1 MSTNLVVNKSD
12 VDQLVITTQTT
23 PVVVDQYTTTLVL
36 TEQPAQNIVSIASS
50 NQSVVA
56 TKTTTLAVTTVE
68 TAAVVTAQGAQGPQG
83 PPGASTT
90 FVYILAAEN
99 LGGNRVVSTNS
110 LGKLVYPD
118 LTQLDQTVIG
128 ITTGS
133 ASADTLAEV
142 QISGLQV
149 EPSWS
154 WLPNLPIFVGASG
167 TLTQTVPATNTVLQ
181 IARPVTQTKIFIDLQ
196 QPIYLE

>member
-1 MSTNLVVNKSD
+1 MSTTLVVGQSEAN
-12 VDQLVITTQTT
+12 QLVITTENT
-23 PVVVDQYTTTLVL
+23 PVVVDQHISTVVL
-36 TEQPAQNIVSIASS
+36 AEQPAQAVVTTVNINEAVVS
-50 NQSVVA
+50 
-56 TKTTTLAVTTVE
+56 TTNTILAVTTRE
-68 TAAVVTAQGAQGPQG
+68 TAAVVTTQGSQGPQG

-90 FVYILAAEN
+90 FVYVLAGEN
-99 LGGNRVVSTNS
+99 LGGNRVVSTNAV
-110 LGKLVYPD
+110 GRLVYPD

-128 ITTGS
+128 ITTG
-133 ASADTLAEV
+133 AANINTLAEV
-142 QISGLQV
+142 QISGFQT

-154 WLPNLPIFVGASG
+154 WLSGLPIFVGNSG

>member
-1 MSTNLVVNKSD
+1 MSTILVVNKSD

-36 TEQPAQNIVSIASS
+36 TEQPAQNIVNIASS

-56 TKTTTLAVTTVE
+56 TNTTTLAVTTTE
-68 TAAVVTAQGAQGPQG
+68 IAAVVTAPGAQGPQG

-110 LGKLVYPD
+110 LGKLMYPD

-128 ITTGS
+128 ITTG
-133 ASADTLAEV
+133 AANADTLAEV

-154 WLPNLPIFVGASG
+154 WLPNLPIFVGTSG

>member
-1 MSTNLVVNKSD
+1 MSTILVVNKSD

-36 TEQPAQNIVSIASS
+36 TEQPAQNIVNIASS

-56 TKTTTLAVTTVE
+56 TNTTTLAVTTTE
-68 TAAVVTAQGAQGPQG
+68 IAAVITAPGAQGPQG

-128 ITTGS
+128 ITTG
-133 ASADTLAEV
+133 AANADTLAEV
-142 QISGLQV
+142 QISGLQA

-154 WLPNLPIFVGASG
+154 WLPNLPIFVGTSG